1 MGDLKSIEFV
11 ETIAAPKGQV
21 FAAFSSSV
29 ALQSW
34 FSDFAEVDFTEKGRL
49 YCWWNVGYYA
59 SGLFTTIRT
68 DEQIGFT
75 WSGPDEPHGTF
86 VDIFLISRE
95 DIPKAYAPEV
105 DMTEMRS
112 TEVRIRHSGIGAG
125 DEWTERIAAYKN
137 GWETALEN
145 LKSVLETGLDKRI
158 FDRPILGIIPG
169 DLIDDNKATELG
181 IPVSHGVVL
190 SGIVEGMGAEAAG
203 LRKGDVLVS
212 LNERA
217 LKGDQDFTPAL
228 THTKAGDVVEVIF
241 YRGVEKHNIQMTLSR
256 RQIPEAPQS
265 ADDLGNSVAKIY
277 GELAAE
283 RDSLFEGVSDAEASV
298 RPDID
303 SWSAKET
310 LVHLLYTE
318 RWLHLAVSLA
328 ESEQRM
334 GGFANQI
341 EFIGAVAS
349 SYTLE
354 GLLAELKQSE
364 AITVAVLKAL
374 PDDFVADKRKFV
386 SLAST
391 VGQGYA
397 QHSRDHFDQI
407 SNALKAAKAS

>member
-11 ETIAAPKGQV
+11 ESIAAPKEQV

-34 FSDFAEVDFTEKGRL
+34 FTDFAEADFTEKGRL

-86 VDIFLISRE
+86 VDIFFISKE

-105 DMTEMRS
+105 DLTEMRS

-125 DEWTERIAAYKN
+125 NEWTERISAYKN
-137 GWETALEN
+137 GWETALAN
-145 LKSVLETGLDKRI
+145 LKSVLESGLDKRI
-158 FDRPILGIIPG
+158 FDRPMLGIIPG
-169 DLIDDNKATELG
+169 DLIDDDKAKELG
-181 IPVSHGVVL
+181 IPVSHGVIL
-190 SGIVEGMGAEAAG
+190 AGTIEGMGAEAAG
-203 LRKGDVLVS
+203 LQKDDVLVS
-212 LNERA
+212 LNRRELNSYQGFTQA
-217 LKGDQDFTPAL
+217 LA
-228 THTKAGDVVEVIF
+228 HTKAGDVVDVIS
-241 YRGVEKHNIQMTLSR
+241 YRGGEKRTIQMTLSR

-265 ADDLGNSVAKIY
+265 AQDLGNSVAKIY
-277 GELAAE
+277 AEVAAE
-283 RDSLFEGVSDAEASV
+283 RDSLFEGVSDANASA
-298 RPDID
+298 RPDLD

-318 RWLHLAVSLA
+318 RWLHLAISLA
-328 ESEQRM
+328 VSEQRT

-341 EFIGAVAS
+341 DFIGAVAS
-349 SYTLE
+349 LYTLE

-364 AITVAVLKAL
+364 AITVAALKAL
-374 PDDFVADKRKFV
+374 PDDFVADKRKFL
-386 SLAST
+386 SL
-391 VGQGYA
+391 VYNIGQGYA
-397 QHSRDHFDQI
+397 QHSRSHFDQMKKAI
-407 SNALKAAKAS
+407 EAAKTS